1 MTFNNEKTET
11 IIIYGIN
18 PVKSVIKNRPKDIE
32 AVYFV
37 GTEIRDSDLLKSINI
52 NKIPYKYINEKETD
66 ILIKEFKT
74 NLKIV
79 HQKVFAKIKVKVE
92 PDFDE
97 FLLESKNDFFV
108 ILDGVTD
115 PNNLGA
121 IIRNLSAFGISGLI
135 LPKDRSSKIDAVI
148 YKTSVGE
155 LENINVFVVTNLN
168 ESVKKLKKHGFW
180 IYGFEEDADVIIWD
194 TNFSGKICCVMGGEG
209 DGIRKLLK
217 NNCDFLLKIPMKTGV
232 QSLNVASSS
241 AVVCYE
247 IFKQKSK
254 TTII

>member
-1 MTFNNEKTET
+1 MNTNNERAET

-37 GTEIRDSDLLKSINI
+37 GTEIKDSDLLKSINV
-52 NKIPYKYINEKETD
+52 NKIKYEYLNEQETD
-66 ILIKEFKT
+66 AIIRGLNSNIK
-74 NLKIV
+74 V
-79 HQKVFAKIKVKVE
+79 SHQRVFAKIKLKVE
-92 PDFDE
+92 PNFEE
-97 FLLESKNDFFV
+97 FLLQDKNDFFV
-108 ILDGVTD
+108 IADGVTD

-121 IIRNLSAFGISGLI
+121 IIRNLSAFGVCGLI
-135 LPKDRSSKIDAVI
+135 LPKDRSAKIDAVV

-155 LENINVFVVTNLN
+155 IENLNIFVVTNLN
-168 ESVKKLKKHGFW
+168 ESVKKFKKSGFW
-180 IYGFEEDADVIIWD
+180 IYGFEEDGEKAIWNTD
-194 TNFSGKICCVMGGEG
+194 FSGKICCVIGGEG

-217 NNCDFLLKIPMKTGV
+217 SNCDFLLKIPMEAGV

-254 TTII
+254 L